1 VEERRVGSDRDS
13 LSHRVL
19 CMDMSSMLA
28 FVSLGIG
35 YEFKDPLLALG
46 GMLVVGEGVQ
56 AALCVA
62 GGFRAPAA

>member
-1 VEERRVGSDRDS
+1 
-13 LSHRVL
+13 
-19 CMDMSSMLA
+19 MLA